1 MVYKVIEKF
10 KDLKDN
16 DHIYEVNDIYPR
28 KDIKLEDIPQKRI
41 KELTTKKNKIGKI
54 LIEEIEEESAK
65 KIEE

>member
-1 MVYKVIEKF
+1 MIYKVIEKF

-28 KDIKLEDIPQKRI
+28 KDVKLEDIPQKRI

-54 LIEEIEEESAK
+54 LIKEIKEESAEK
-65 KIEE
+65 KEE

>member
-16 DHIYEVNDIYPR
+16 DYIYEVNDIYPR
-28 KDIKLEDIPQKRI
+28 EDIKLEDIPQKRI

-54 LIEEIEEESAK
+54 LIEEIEEKSAK